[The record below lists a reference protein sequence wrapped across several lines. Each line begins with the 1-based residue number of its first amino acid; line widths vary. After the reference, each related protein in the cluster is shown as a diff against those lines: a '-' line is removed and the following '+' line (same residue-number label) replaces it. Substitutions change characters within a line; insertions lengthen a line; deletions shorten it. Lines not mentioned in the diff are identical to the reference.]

1 MIQTF
6 YQKRIQEIECIPLI
20 NNPIVFAKVKNPIFD
35 YVTIEWFKPD
45 QIYFSFRFEIFL
57 NEIKFEKNQIECLK
71 TCLFKNEMEA
81 VNKICLDH
89 HDVPEKNDSVAVET
103 SDSNPI
109 EIILRPQEYYKMNLN
124 TIKAVKQNLENFGTD
139 SFENF
144 LSIVYCKEGLY
155 S

>member
-1 MIQTF
+1 
-6 YQKRIQEIECIPLI
+6 
-20 NNPIVFAKVKNPIFD
+20 
-35 YVTIEWFKPD
+35 
-45 QIYFSFRFEIFL
+45 
-57 NEIKFEKNQIECLK
+57 
-71 TCLFKNEMEA
+71 MEA